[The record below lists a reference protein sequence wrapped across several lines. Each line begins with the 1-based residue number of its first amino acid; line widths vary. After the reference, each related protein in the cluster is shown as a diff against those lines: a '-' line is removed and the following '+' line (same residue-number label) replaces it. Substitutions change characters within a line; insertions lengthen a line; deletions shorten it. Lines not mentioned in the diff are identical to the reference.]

1 MNIAIINGPNLN
13 NLGKRDNSIY
23 GSKSLA
29 EIERIIS
36 DKINPLSVN
45 LTFFQSNAE
54 GEIIDYIQQVT
65 EKTDAIIINP
75 GGLTHYSISLRDC
88 LSDFN
93 GRIIEVHLSNIHS
106 REEFRNKSVV
116 SDISVGQIVG
126 FGWHGYIYALNF
138 LKYYIE
144 NN

>member
-93 GRIIEVHLSNIHS
+93 GRIIEVHLSNIHA
-106 REEFRNKSVV
+106 RESFRRESLIA
-116 SDISVGQIVG
+116 DICEGHIAG
-126 FGWHGYIYALNF
+126 LGWYGYLSAINYL
-138 LKYYIE
+138 ITQ
-144 NN
+144 

>member
-23 GSKSLA
+23 GSKSLT
-29 EIERIIS
+29 EIEKMIS

-54 GEIIDYIQQVT
+54 GEIIDYIQQIT

-93 GRIIEVHLSNIHS
+93 GRIIEVHLSNIHA
-106 REEFRNKSVV
+106 RESFRRKSLIA
-116 SDISVGQIVG
+116 DICEGHIAG
-126 FGWHGYIYALNF
+126 LGWYGYLSAINYL
-138 LKYYIE
+138 ITE
-144 NN
+144 